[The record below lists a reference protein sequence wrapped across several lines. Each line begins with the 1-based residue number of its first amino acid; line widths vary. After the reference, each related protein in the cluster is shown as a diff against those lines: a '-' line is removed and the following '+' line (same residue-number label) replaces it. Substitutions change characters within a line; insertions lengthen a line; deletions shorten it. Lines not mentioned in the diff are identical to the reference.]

1 MLNDHEIQL
10 AEKLIGHRF
19 QDRGLL
25 QRAFT
30 HASVVT
36 SRSDSNERLEFLGD
50 AVLGIIVCD
59 FLFSRYED
67 LQEGEMTKIKSTVV
81 SRQSC
86 ADIAESI
93 GLGDFLR
100 LGKGMSNRARLP
112 VSVIAAVYESVVGAL
127 YCDGGIEVARQ
138 FVLGHMQDKIEHADR
153 SGHQFN
159 FKSVLQQTVQQQQD
173 QTPQYIILD
182 EKGPDHAKCFEVCV
196 ELGARRFNSCWGA
209 SKKAA
214 EQQAAVE
221 ALLELGLAERLE
233 SGDIRICELDD
244 VEA

>member
-1 MLNDHEIQL
+1 MTDDDLQR
-10 AEKLIGHRF
+10 AERLIGHTFADRF
-19 QDRGLL
+19 ILE
-25 QRAFT
+25 RAFT
-30 HASVVT
+30 HASVVS
-36 SRSDSNERLEFLGD
+36 SRADSNERLEFLGD
-50 AVLGIIVCD
+50 AVLGIVVCD
-59 FLFSRYED
+59 YLFNRYED

-86 ADIAESI
+86 AEIAE
-93 GLGDFLR
+93 GLGLGEFLR
-100 LGKGMSNRARLP
+100 LGKGMSNRPTLP
-112 VSVIAAVYESVVGAL
+112 GSVISAVYEAVIGAL
-127 YCDGGIEVARQ
+127 YLDGGIEVARE
-138 FVLGHMQDKIEHADR
+138 FILEHMRGRIEHADR

-173 QTPQYIILD
+173 HTPQYIVLD

-196 ELGARRFNSCWGA
+196 ELGARRFGSCWGA

-221 ALLELGLAERLE
+221 ALIELGLAERLD
-233 SGDIRICELDD
+233 SGEIRICELDD